1 MLVMSNLEVVD
12 YMLKAPARYHSQ
24 LDYRN
29 HLSYPLLNAL
39 QELKTSIVIST
50 IDDASHCL
58 YSSNKR
64 EIELS
69 AVQAYD
75 LAGKMQISF
84 DIALEAICLHELG
97 HLMMSVVGYP
107 QEENALT
114 EQMAWLLGGA
124 FINYTGVSKSVYN
137 DLLTEM
143 L

>member
-1 MLVMSNLEVVD
+1 MLKVID
-12 YMLKAPARYHSQ
+12 YMLKAPARYSSQ
-24 LDYRN
+24 LDYHK

-39 QELKTSIVIST
+39 YELKTSVVIST
-50 IDDASHCL
+50 IDEASHCL

-69 AVQAYD
+69 ARQAIS

-97 HLMMSVVGYP
+97 HLMMSILGYP

-137 DLLTEM
+137 DLLREM